1 MCWPQRVTDAGVA
14 NLRFCDH
21 LESVDL
27 LGTPTGDG
35 AIKALAGKPGL
46 RRFKT
51 GTGVTDAG
59 IPLLHQLPVFKTWQ
73 GGDVK
78 YSLMSPDAEP
88 NHLLL
93 DGPFTDNGLA
103 NLAGLD
109 GVFGFSLFWHV
120 SALTS
125 AGLEALG
132 NLPNLGFLGCEGTL
146 CDDEAMRHISAMPG
160 LRMLMAQGT
169 VAGDAGFEALSRS
182 QTIEYLWG
190 RECPNLGGRG
200 FAAMAAMPALRG
212 LAVSCKNVDDAG
224 LSALPRFSALTELMP
239 MDVPDAGYRHVGRC
253 DQLESLV
260 LMYCRETTDLAT
272 EHIAGLPNL
281 KKYFA
286 SYTKITDRSML
297 ILSRMQSLE
306 RISFYGCGGVTN
318 AGVVALAGLP
328 RLRELEISGPQI
340 TRECAAAFPP
350 SVRVEIGV

>member
-1 MCWPQRVTDAGVA
+1 M
-14 NLRFCDH
+14 
-21 LESVDL
+21 DL
-27 LGTPTGDG
+27 LGTTGDG
-35 AIKALAGKPGL
+35 AIRALHRKRAL
-46 RRFKT
+46 RRLKT
-51 GTGVTDAG
+51 VAASPRRT
-59 IPLLHQLPVFKTWQ
+59 PLLHQFPVFKAWQ
-73 GGDVK
+73 GGDIK

-93 DGPFTDNGLA
+93 DGPFTDKGLA
-103 NLAGLD
+103 DLAGLD

-120 SALTS
+120 SALTP
-125 AGLEALG
+125 AGLKRLAD
-132 NLPNLGFLGCEGTL
+132 LPNLGFLGCEGTL
-146 CDDEAMRHISAMPG
+146 CDDEAMRYIGVIPR

-182 QTIEYLWG
+182 QTIEYIWG

-212 LAVSCKNVDDAG
+212 LAVSCRNVDDEG

-239 MDVPDAGYRHVGRC
+239 MDIPDEGYRHVGRC

-260 LMYCRETTDLAT
+260 LMYCRETTDVAT
-272 EHIAGLPNL
+272 EHIAGLPRL

-286 SYTKITDRSML
+286 SYTKITDRSME

-306 RISFYGCGGVTN
+306 RISFYGCAGVTN

-328 RLRELEISGPQI
+328 RLRDLEVSGPQI
-340 TRECAAAFPP
+340 TRECAAAFPA